1 MAEPTYDPYAYSDIG
16 KRALGG
22 EYIDSMNFF
31 WFDPVTG
38 EEGQTTEGW
47 SRVPDS
53 AKPYT
58 YLEPTSRNQA
68 KNTFY
73 ESGAAFGGV
82 GGLGGLGGV
91 GGVGGGGLLS
101 GQAYAQQIAGG
112 MPFEQVVAPGMS
124 FSPDQ
129 PMGYTAQGATP
140 FQPRPAFF
148 PSVQDPSVG
157 MTGADL
163 GLPMGTGTPMPAGTT
178 FDPDSVRQIAPVAPA
193 GVSASAI
200 ANRPVSLEPLDIEGL
215 LANVDVD
222 KLLKNIGLQTIPEPQ
237 EKLPVE
243 SLLSAVEEPVFKE
256 PLTATLPTLPTLPT
270 VTPLQIQEPIGVGI
284 PEMLDIPMQ
293 TFEDLPLNLGLPMIE
308 QIPQAIPQK
317 ILDIPQLLEPVATEN
332 LGLPQINIPDL
343 TSIATPMATPLATPT
358 VTPLAIPEVT
368 TPVVSAQ
375 LQEKIDRLSKN
386 MMDAMGINIPQV
398 STPLVSPIAQT
409 IQLPSLNPDET
420 LASRFVELPTAA
432 NLGLGSF
439 GLMNP
444 VANVESIVAP
454 LATNK
459 VGMTRER

>member
-163 GLPMGTGTPMPAGTT
+163 GLPMGTGTPMPAGTIV
-178 FDPDSVRQIAPVAPA
+178 DPDSVRQIAPVAPA

-222 KLLKNIGLQTIPEPQ
+222 ELLKNIGLQTIPEPQ

-243 SLLSAVEEPVFKE
+243 SLLSAVEEPVLKE
-256 PLTATLPTLPTLPT
+256 PLTATLPTLPT
-270 VTPLQIQEPIGVGI
+270 VTPLQIEEPIGAGI

-308 QIPQAIPQK
+308 QIPEVIPNK
-317 ILDIPQLLEPVATEN
+317 ILDIPQFIEPLVTEN
-332 LGLPQINIPDL
+332 LGLPQINIPEI
-343 TSIATPMATPLATPT
+343 TSIATPT
-358 VTPLAIPEVT
+358 VTPLAIPEVR

-375 LQEKIDRLSKN
+375 EQEKIDRLSKN
-386 MMDAMGINIPQV
+386 MMDAMGIRVPQV
-398 STPLVSPIAQT
+398 PVSSVTQPVAQSVE
-409 IQLPSLNPDET
+409 LP
-420 LASRFVELPTAA
+420 VELPTFAD
-432 NLGLGSF
+432 LGISPF
-439 GLMNP
+439 NF
-444 VANVESIVAP
+444 VAPTLDVGSIVRP

>member
-16 KRALGG
+16 RRALGG
-22 EYIDSMNFF
+22 EYINSMNFY

-58 YLEPTSRNQA
+58 YLEPGSRNEA
-68 KNTFY
+68 RNTFY

-82 GGLGGLGGV
+82 GGLGGV
-91 GGVGGGGLLS
+91 GGAGGGLLS

-129 PMGYTAQGATP
+129 PMGYTTQGATP
-140 FQPRPAFF
+140 FQAPRALPI
-148 PSVQDPSVG
+148 
-157 MTGADL
+157 TGEDL
-163 GLPMGTGTPMPAGTT
+163 GLPMGAGTPMPAGTT
-178 FDPDSVRQIAPVAPA
+178 FDPDSIRKMAPVAPA

-200 ANRPVSLEPLDIEGL
+200 ANLPVELEPLDVEGL

-222 KLLKNIGLQTIPEPQ
+222 ELLKNIGLQKIPEPQ

-243 SLLSAVEEPVFKE
+243 SLLNAVEEPVLRE
-256 PLTATLPTLPTLPT
+256 PVTTTLPT
-270 VTPLQIQEPIGVGI
+270 VTPLQIQEPIGREI

-293 TFEDLPLNLGLPMIE
+293 TLEDLPLNLGLPMIE
-308 QIPQAIPQK
+308 QMPQVVPQK
-317 ILDIPQLLEPVATEN
+317 ILDIPQLIEPVAVEN
-332 LGLPQINIPDL
+332 LGLPQINIPEI
-343 TSIATPMATPLATPT
+343 TSIATPTATPT
-358 VTPLAIPEVT
+358 VTPLAIPEVKA
-368 TPVVSAQ
+368 PVISAQ
-375 LQEKIDRLSKN
+375 AQEKIDRLSKN

-409 IQLPSLNPDET
+409 IQLPSFNPDET

>member
-16 KRALGG
+16 RRALGG
-22 EYIDSMNFF
+22 EYIDAMNFY

-58 YLEPTSRNQA
+58 YLEPGSRNQA
-68 KNTFY
+68 RNTFY
-73 ESGAAFGGV
+73 ESGAAFGGA
-82 GGLGGLGGV
+82 GGLGGLGGM
-91 GGVGGGGLLS
+91 GGGLLS

-129 PMGYTAQGATP
+129 PMGYTAEGATP
-140 FQPRPAFF
+140 FQAPRALPI
-148 PSVQDPSVG
+148 
-157 MTGADL
+157 TGADL
-163 GLPMGTGTPMPAGTT
+163 GLPMGAGTPMPAGTT
-178 FDPDSVRQIAPVAPA
+178 FDPDSIRQMAPVAPA

-200 ANRPVSLEPLDIEGL
+200 ANLPVELEPLDVEGL

-222 KLLKNIGLQTIPEPQ
+222 ELLKNIGLQKIPEPQ

-243 SLLSAVEEPVFKE
+243 SLLNVVEEPVLRE
-256 PLTATLPTLPTLPT
+256 PVTATLPTA
-270 VTPLQIQEPIGVGI
+270 TPLQIQEPIGREI

-293 TFEDLPLNLGLPMIE
+293 TLEDLPLNLGLPMIE
-308 QIPQAIPQK
+308 QIPQVVPEK

-343 TSIATPMATPLATPT
+343 TSIATPIATPLAVPET
-358 VTPLAIPEVT
+358 VAAPI
-368 TPVVSAQ
+368 SAQ
-375 LQEKIDRLSKN
+375 AQEKIDRLSKN
-386 MMDAMGINIPQV
+386 MIDAMGITVPQV
-398 STPLVSPIAQT
+398 ATPLVAPIAQT

-420 LASRFVELPTAA
+420 LASRFVELPTAT
-432 NLGLGSF
+432 NLGLNSF
-439 GLMNP
+439 GLMSP
-444 VANVESIVAP
+444 VASIDNIVAP